1 MWALT
6 LRGLAWTALGIAS
19 AEVIVVIVTTVL
31 TSGEAHSVFADRMLL
46 VAAIIGVLW
55 MALVTFGLIKY
66 RWRGLWLVV
75 SVPYALL
82 WVIVLFSI

>member
-1 MWALT
+1 MRALT
-6 LRGLAWTALGIAS
+6 LRALVWTALGIAS
-19 AEVIVVIVTTVL
+19 AEVIVLMVTAVL
-31 TSGEAHSVFADRMLL
+31 TSGEAHSLFADRTLL

-82 WVIVLFSI
+82 WLMVLFSI